1 MRRLVHA
8 FGFGLLGAAWT
19 TSVFASLLYEV
30 TPTDPAVFIVV
41 ALLLTVVGL
50 AASSLPAYSATRVDP
65 MNVIR
70 HE

>member
-1 MRRLVHA
+1 M
-8 FGFGLLGAAWT
+8 
-19 TSVFASLLYEV
+19 
-30 TPTDPAVFIVV
+30 TPTDPIVFIAVTLV
-41 ALLLTVVGL
+41 LTLVGL